1 MNKVLLKMAILSVS
15 LLTVMAGAAISPALG
30 DIALAFPDVS
40 ETTIKLIL
48 TLPAVMII
56 PFIFVSS
63 HLTSRFSKK
72 HILLVGMV
80 FYLIGG
86 LGGGMVSNIELLLL
100 CRAILG
106 IGVGLL
112 MPISTALVADFFDG
126 EERTAT
132 MGQVSAANNLGGVVL
147 FLMSGFLA
155 AVSWR
160 VAFSVYSLVIVS
172 AIIVFFFLPNTKP
185 EKQSV
190 GMTSAPLPKKL
201 YAYGVAMFFIV
212 LAFYSIP
219 TNMALFIQEEGIG
232 SSQNA
237 GVVIS
242 IATAAGFFAGLLLG
256 RVKRLFQ
263 TYFVAIQLVLMGT
276 GFFIVAIS
284 NHLFMIGLGVGFMG
298 FGFGSILPTVFDQ
311 VSRQVPKRQTVQAM
325 AIVTSMLFFGQF
337 SSPIFLDGI
346 GVLFGNDTIRFM
358 YMFLSGSMF
367 LVAIAFLILAF
378 KARLT
383 NKKGLPSNGENLID
397 YPKANNQ

>member
-40 ETTIKLIL
+40 ETTIKFIL
-48 TLPAVMII
+48 TLPSVMII
-56 PFIFVSS
+56 PFIFISS
-63 HLTSRFSKK
+63 HLTRRFSKK
-72 HILLVGMV
+72 HILFAGMF

-86 LGGGMVSNIELLLL
+86 LGGGFASSIELLLL

-126 EERTAT
+126 EERTTT
-132 MGQVSAANNLGGVVL
+132 MGQVSAANNLGGVAL

-155 AVSWR
+155 AISWR
-160 VAFSVYSLVIVS
+160 MAFSVYSLVIVA
-172 AIIVFFFLPNTKP
+172 AIIVFFYLPTTKP
-185 EKQSV
+185 EKDTP
-190 GMTSAPLPKKL
+190 GMTRAPLPKKL
-201 YAYGVAMFFIV
+201 YAYGAAMFFIV

-232 SSQNA
+232 NSQSA
-237 GVVIS
+237 GMVIS
-242 IATAAGFFAGLLLG
+242 IATAAGFFAGIFLG
-256 RVKRLFQ
+256 KVKRLFK
-263 TYFVAIQLVLMGT
+263 TYFVAIQLLLMGS
-276 GFFIVAIS
+276 GFFIIAVS
-284 NHLFMIGLGVGFMG
+284 NHLVLIGLGVGFMG

-311 VSRQVPKRQTVQAM
+311 VSRQVPKSQTVQAM

-346 GVLFGNDTIRFM
+346 GILFGNESIRFM
-358 YMFLSGSMF
+358 YTFLSSIMI
-367 LVAIAFLILAF
+367 LVALAFFGIAF
-378 KARLT
+378 KVNLT
-383 NKKGLPSNGENLID
+383 HKKKLTME
-397 YPKANNQ
+397 

>member
-1 MNKVLLKMAILSVS
+1 MNKILLKMAILSVS

-40 ETTIKLIL
+40 ETSIKLIL
-48 TLPAVMII
+48 TIPSVMII

-63 HLTSRFSKK
+63 HLTRRFSKK
-72 HILLVGMV
+72 HILFVGML

-86 LGGGMVSNIELLLL
+86 LGGGLVSSIELLLL
-100 CRAILG
+100 CRALLG
-106 IGVGLL
+106 VGVGLL

-160 VAFSVYSLVIVS
+160 MAFSVYSLVIVA
-172 AIIVFFFLPNTKP
+172 AIVVLLYLPTTRP
-185 EKQSV
+185 EKKV
-190 GMTSAPLPKKL
+190 PGMTVAPLPKKL
-201 YAYGVAMFFIV
+201 YAYGAAMFFIV
-212 LAFYSIP
+212 LAFYSVP
-219 TNMALFIQEEGIG
+219 TNMALYIQEEGIG
-232 SSQNA
+232 NSQSSGA
-237 GVVIS
+237 VIS

-263 TYFVAIQLVLMGT
+263 TYFIAFQLLLMGT

-284 NHLFMIGLGVGFMG
+284 NHLFFIGLGVGFMG

-311 VSRQVPKRQTVQAM
+311 VSRQVPKSQTVQAM

-337 SSPIFLDGI
+337 SSPIVLDGI
-346 GVLFGNDTIRFM
+346 GVLFGNESIRFM
-358 YMFLSGSMF
+358 YMFLSGSMIF
-367 LVAIAFLILAF
+367 VAIVFLAIAIKVMLL
-378 KARLT
+378 KKKGQMLT
-383 NKKGLPSNGENLID
+383 NKNVS
-397 YPKANNQ
+397 

>member
-1 MNKVLLKMAILSVS
+1 MNNILLKMAILSVS

-40 ETTIKLIL
+40 ETSIKLIL
-48 TLPAVMII
+48 TIPSVMII

-63 HLTSRFSKK
+63 HLTKRFSKK
-72 HILLVGMV
+72 HILFVGML
-80 FYLIGG
+80 FYLVGG
-86 LGGGMVSNIELLLL
+86 LGGGLASSIELLLL

-126 EERTAT
+126 EERTVT

-160 VAFSVYSLVIVS
+160 MAFSVYSLVIVA
-172 AIIVFFFLPNTKP
+172 AIVVFLYLPTTRP
-185 EKQSV
+185 EKNDP
-190 GMTSAPLPKKL
+190 GMTVTPLPKKL
-201 YAYGVAMFFIV
+201 YAYGAAMFFIV

-232 SSQNA
+232 SSQSSGA
-237 GVVIS
+237 VIS

-256 RVKRLFQ
+256 RVKRLFK
-263 TYFVAIQLVLMGT
+263 TYFIAFQLLLMGI

-284 NHLFMIGLGVGFMG
+284 NHLVFIGLGVGFMG
-298 FGFGSILPTVFDQ
+298 FGFGSILPTVFDE
-311 VSRQVPKRQTVQAM
+311 VSRQVPKSQTVQAM

-337 SSPIFLDGI
+337 SSPIVLDGI
-346 GVLFGNDTIRFM
+346 GVLFGNESIRFM
-358 YMFLSGSMF
+358 YMFLSGSMIF
-367 LVAIAFLILAF
+367 VAIVFLAIAI
-378 KARLT
+378 KAGLLQ
-383 NKKGLPSNGENLID
+383 KKELLLQSNNFPEAESIS
-397 YPKANNQ
+397 K